1 MPPVGLEPT
10 TRRLKVGSTTTCAT
24 KAKWSRPESNW
35 DAPPSGAPGF
45 EPGAATNF
53 ATRPCA
59 RERRWP
65 CSRVAFHCGVS
76 PDRSCPVGSRN
87 GSRSRATVSPVRA
100 RASRDEAGIRCLR
113 GILLLCMGGRTR
125 TLNRRFWR
133 PLRYLLRHAH
143 RWLSGNEKPPLTAGA
158 IGGGFALGDTS
169 MSPKRPTPERSSHSS
184 AAPPSH
190 TTA

>member
-1 MPPVGLEPT
+1 MALLSAACASGRARTYDPPIKSRQHYHLCYEG
-10 TRRLKVGSTTTCAT
+10 KVVSPRVELG
-24 KAKWSRPESNW
+24 RPS
-35 DAPPSGAPGF
+35 SGAPGF

-158 IGGGFALGDTS
+158 VGGGFA
-169 MSPKRPTPERSSHSS
+169 SSRHRNV
-184 AAPPSH
+184 A
-190 TTA
+190 